1 MFRNQRLTNERA
13 KCVLG
18 ASSRLRPCLVAA
30 FIGVLLC
37 AGAAFAQASLEK
49 PIGSKTAGIN
59 DVLPSAAEAEPAE
72 RVATVLRVGISS
84 FALPAMRDP
93 METALANAFHR
104 ARLAEHIELRG
115 YSVADLE
122 AAVRRGEVDILV
134 SSAGL
139 ARRLIDTGARP
150 VATTVRPGLEDPN
163 HNEGSAFVVRA
174 DDRRI
179 EKLADLEGLR
189 LSANLPY
196 GFSGYHIAI
205 GEIAAQGFDPEHFFG
220 EARFFSRSAAMA
232 DIAEDVAAGRAD
244 VGILRLCA
252 YEHLERE
259 RPDLARMLRVLP
271 PERPVEG
278 KVACRHSTKLYP
290 AQSISVMP
298 TVSPAVSKALVTA
311 VLTMAPIEN
320 GRSWSIATDF
330 KGVDELLESLKIGP
344 YAYLREWTLKR
355 FLAVAWPYVALF
367 LAGVAILFLHSRRA
381 DQLVGRRERE
391 LSAAYAREAE
401 QRERIALLQ
410 RAGAVG
416 QLSSLIAHEIHQPLA
431 SIRLFAEGLHRQAV
445 RGAVS
450 PERVAAVGERIAA
463 EAERAGEVVNR
474 VREYARGRLSDGR
487 SVRVDELMLHLDQTY
502 PGLMRR
508 VERVE
513 PKGSALDATIFG
525 SAIELELALVNLIRN
540 AFEAVKSCEKPLV
553 SLAIEAFGETVRFT
567 ISDNGPSL
575 SKEAFASLSS
585 PVTSQKPEGLGLGLA
600 ITRSIIESHGGT
612 LVFERRDT
620 AGLEAIVTL
629 PRCRDTRAESAL
641 KVSREK
647 TDRRQGTSEREA

>member
-1 MFRNQRLTNERA
+1 MSRNRPKTKGTTHGTQRRPQRLA
-13 KCVLG
+13 LG
-18 ASSRLRPCLVAA
+18 LVT
-30 FIGVLLC
+30 VLLSSLFFGGTTLAQS
-37 AGAAFAQASLEK
+37 AGETSALA
-49 PIGSKTAGIN
+49 
-59 DVLPSAAEAEPAE
+59 SAAAQVSVRRVTPAAPTE
-72 RVATVLRVGISS
+72 RVAPVLRVGISS

-93 METALANAFHR
+93 MEAALANAFQK
-104 ARLAEHIELRG
+104 AKLAERIEVRG
-115 YSVADLE
+115 YTVADLE
-122 AAVRRGEVDILV
+122 AAVRRGDVDIFV

-139 ARRLIDTGARP
+139 ARRVIDTGARP
-150 VATTVRPGLEDPN
+150 VATTVRLGLEDPN
-163 HNEGSAFVVRA
+163 HNEGSAFVVRVDNA
-174 DDRRI
+174 RI
-179 EKLADLEGLR
+179 EHLADLEGLR
-189 LSANLPY
+189 LSANMPY
-196 GFSGYHIAI
+196 GFSGYHAAI
-205 GEIAAQGFDPEHFFG
+205 GEIAAQGFDPETFFG
-220 EARFFSRSAAMA
+220 EKRFFERSDAMA
-232 DIAEDVAAGRAD
+232 EIAEDVVNGCAD

-252 YEHLERE
+252 YEHLEHE
-259 RPDLARMLRVLP
+259 RPEVARMLRVLP

-298 TVSPAVSKALVTA
+298 TVSPAASKALLTA
-311 VLTMAPIEN
+311 VLTMPPLEN

-355 FLAVAWPYVALF
+355 FIAVAWPYVALF

-431 SIRLFAEGLHRQAV
+431 SIRLFADGLHRQAV

-487 SVRVDELMLHLDQTY
+487 SVRVDELMHHLDQTY

-513 PKGSALDATIFG
+513 PKKSALDATIFG

-540 AFEAVKSCEKPLV
+540 AFEAVKTCEKPSV
-553 SLAIEAFGETVRFT
+553 ALAIEALGETVRFT

-629 PRCRDTRAESAL
+629 PRCPDTPAEPAL

>member
-1 MFRNQRLTNERA
+1 MSRNRPKTKGTTHGTQRRPQRLA
-13 KCVLG
+13 LG
-18 ASSRLRPCLVAA
+18 LVT
-30 FIGVLLC
+30 VLLSSLFFGGTTLAQS
-37 AGAAFAQASLEK
+37 AGETSALA
-49 PIGSKTAGIN
+49 
-59 DVLPSAAEAEPAE
+59 SAAAQVSVRRVTPAAPTE
-72 RVATVLRVGISS
+72 RVAPVLRVGISS

-93 METALANAFHR
+93 MEAALANAFQK
-104 ARLAEHIELRG
+104 AKLAERIEVRG
-115 YSVADLE
+115 YTVADLE
-122 AAVRRGEVDILV
+122 AAVRRGDVDIFV

-139 ARRLIDTGARP
+139 ARRVIDTGARP
-150 VATTVRPGLEDPN
+150 VATTVRLGLEDPN
-163 HNEGSAFVVRA
+163 HNEGSAFVVRVDNA
-174 DDRRI
+174 RI
-179 EKLADLEGLR
+179 EHLADLEGLR
-189 LSANLPY
+189 LSANMPY
-196 GFSGYHIAI
+196 GFSGYHAAI
-205 GEIAAQGFDPEHFFG
+205 GEIAAQGFDPETFFG
-220 EARFFSRSAAMA
+220 EKRFFERSDAMA
-232 DIAEDVAAGRAD
+232 EIAEDVVNGRAD

-252 YEHLERE
+252 YEHLEHE
-259 RPDLARMLRVLP
+259 RPEVARMLRVLP

-298 TVSPAVSKALVTA
+298 TVSPAASKALLTA
-311 VLTMAPIEN
+311 VLTMPPLEN

-487 SVRVDELMLHLDQTY
+487 SVRVDELMHHLDQTY

-513 PKGSALDATIFG
+513 PKKSALDATIFG

-540 AFEAVKSCEKPLV
+540 AFEAVKTCEKPSV
-553 SLAIEAFGETVRFT
+553 ALAIEAQGETVRFN
-567 ISDNGPSL
+567 ICDNGPSL

-647 TDRRQGTSEREA
+647 TDRRQGTSERET